1 MVRAVSLFRNET
13 AIFGLGFKLKKIKN
27 IDFLCAHLSLIML
40 IFNMRIALF
49 EPDIPQNTGNIFR
62 LGACLGI
69 PIDIIE
75 PTGYL
80 FDDKRFKR
88 SSMDYIKYTE
98 YKRHLD
104 WMSFYNWSKENNYR
118 LILLTTKSQKKYI
131 NYKFQSND
139 ILLFGRESA
148 GVTLSVHESVNEQ
161 LTIPMV
167 EGLRSINVSSA
178 VALVVGEACRQL
190 NLL

>member
-1 MVRAVSLFRNET
+1 
-13 AIFGLGFKLKKIKN
+13 
-27 IDFLCAHLSLIML
+27 
-40 IFNMRIALF
+40 MRIALF

-80 FDDKRFKR
+80 FDDKRFQR

-104 WMSFYNWSKENNYR
+104 WISFYNWSKENNYR
-118 LILLTTKSQKKYI
+118 LILLTTKSNKKYI

-139 ILLFGRESA
+139 IL
-148 GVTLSVHESVNEQ
+148 
-161 LTIPMV
+161 
-167 EGLRSINVSSA
+167 
-178 VALVVGEACRQL
+178 
-190 NLL
+190 